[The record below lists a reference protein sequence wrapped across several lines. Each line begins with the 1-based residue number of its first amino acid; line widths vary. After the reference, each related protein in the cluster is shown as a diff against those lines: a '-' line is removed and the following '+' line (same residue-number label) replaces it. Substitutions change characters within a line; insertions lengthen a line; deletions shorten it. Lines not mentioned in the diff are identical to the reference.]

1 MMYQFNRR
9 SHFLWVR
16 QNLSSG
22 CAVGA
27 KGRVPKAILPPMS
40 PQTSVFGSNMPK
52 FSPFSTSAKK
62 GGEYHGLKTSDKF
75 VKKAWVDQPEDY
87 NEVRLDID
95 GHPVMQA
102 WEANYMAELARIA
115 TSKGGRVLE
124 VGFGMAISA
133 TAVQQFPIKEH
144 IIMEANAGVFKRLQ
158 AFAVKYPNVTPMGPA
173 LWQDSISKIADAS
186 IDGIL
191 YDTYPLNKE
200 EQHIHQ
206 FEFLKEARRILKP
219 GGILTYCNLT
229 SLGILKNNY
238 DSWEVLFE
246 ETQRPHLL
254 KAGFT
259 ADEFVGMDIVPVKPT
274 ADCEYYSHDTAM
286 APKIIRRGY
295 HTSARAFGS
304 GKRNFSSV
312 RQFGSAS
319 SSAMATNQDSIES
332 VPRLNGKHSAAK
344 KVTNANTARVPKEQ
358 YLQKKVHQHTIL
370 GATGKNSTAAMYPQ
384 VGTMAA
390 ELPAVATQPIKVNA
404 WSQWGDLDCILVGHA
419 NFACFPPTAPGFRPE
434 LNDPE
439 IAKWLPWPE
448 GRKNKA
454 STDAAN
460 RELDN
465 LSSVLQEE
473 GIKVIRPDSMDWKAD
488 FKTPFF
494 EAPNQYCSTC
504 ARDSLITIG
513 NIVMEAS
520 MSRRDRY
527 FEALSFRS
535 VIRHLWDNDEKML
548 WKSAPKPMLGEDSFD
563 DSWWDQSTEERH
575 AKMHD
580 YKFCITEKDV
590 LFDAADI
597 MRAGKDI
604 FVQLSMTCN
613 QSGISWLKRELAPH
627 GIRVHTIK
635 FPYDLA
641 PSHLDCTFQ
650 LLRPGLVLTNP
661 ERPIATEDAGIF
673 KRNGWEFVDAP
684 QPNVTERPLFSQ
696 SSKWLSMNILPLG
709 RNKIVV
715 EEQEVSTQGLL
726 RSLGFQVIAVPFRN
740 VYEFG
745 GSLHCATWDISRTDT
760 LEDYFPN
767 Q

>member
-1 MMYQFNRR
+1 MYCFNRA
-9 SHFLWVR
+9 SHFKWVR
-16 QNLSSG
+16 QNLTNYPSTLLGTTKSIQIPLSG
-22 CAVGA
+22 N
-27 KGRVPKAILPPMS
+27 
-40 PQTSVFGSNMPK
+40 TFN
-52 FSPFSTSAKK
+52 PFSTVKTVEK
-62 GGEYHGLKTSDKF
+62 GGEYHGLKTSQTF
-75 VKKAWVDQPEDY
+75 VKKQWVEEPEKLD
-87 NEVRLDID
+87 EDRLDID
-95 GHPVMQA
+95 GHPVMQK
-102 WEANYMAELARIA
+102 WEANYMAELAKIA

-133 TAVQQFPIKEH
+133 TAVQQHPIKEH
-144 IIMEANAGVFKRLQ
+144 IIMEANGAVFKRLQ
-158 AFAVKYPNVTPMGPA
+158 QFAIKYPNVTPMGPA
-173 LWQDSISKIADAS
+173 LWQDSISKIPDAS

-200 EQHIHQ
+200 EQHTHQ
-206 FEFLKEARRILKP
+206 FEFLKEARRVLKP

-229 SLGILKNNY
+229 SLGILKNKY
-238 DSWEVLFE
+238 SSWEVLFN
-246 ETQRPHLL
+246 ETQKPHLL
-254 KAGFT
+254 KAGFH

-274 ADCEYYSHDTAM
+274 ADCEYYQHNTAM
-286 APKIIRRGY
+286 APKIVKRATPAGSFSECEFVSK
-295 HTSARAFGS
+295 SA
-304 GKRNFSSV
+304 
-312 RQFGSAS
+312 
-319 SSAMATNQDSIES
+319 
-332 VPRLNGKHSAAK
+332 
-344 KVTNANTARVPKEQ
+344 KVEPVKTV
-358 YLQKKVHQHTIL
+358 
-370 GATGKNSTAAMYPQ
+370 TGKQHKVLGFAERIPKAPPAVVYPQ
-384 VGTMAA
+384 QGIQAA
-390 ELPAVATQPIKVNA
+390 ELPAVALEPIKVNA
-404 WSQWGDLDCILVGHA
+404 WTQWGDLDTILVGHA
-419 NFACFPPTAPGFRPE
+419 NYACFPPTSPGFRPE
-434 LNDPE
+434 LNDPSV
-439 IAKWLPWPE
+439 ASWLPWPE
-448 GRKNKA
+448 GRKNMEV
-454 STDAAN
+454 TNAAN

-465 LSSVLQEE
+465 LTDVLQAE
-473 GIKVIRPDSMDWKAD
+473 GIKVVRPDSMDWKEG

-494 EAPNQYCSTC
+494 DVPNQYCSTC

-535 VIRHLWDNDEKML
+535 VVRHLWDNDPKML
-548 WKSAPKPMLGEDSFD
+548 WKSAPKPMLGDDSFD
-563 DSWWDQSTEERH
+563 DSWWNQSKQERY

-580 YKFCITEKDV
+580 YQFCITEKDV

-613 QSGISWLKRELAPH
+613 RSGINWLKRELEPH

-661 ERPIATEDAGIF
+661 ERPIASEDAEIF
-673 KRNGWEFVDAP
+673 KKNGWQFVDAP
-684 QPNVTERPLFSQ
+684 QPNVTDRPLFSQ

-715 EEQEVSTQGLL
+715 EEQEVDTQALL

-745 GSLHCATWDISRTDT
+745 GSLHCATWDISRSNDSMV
-760 LEDYFPN
+760 DYFPI